1 MAILNKFLPKTHFN
15 LLNMGSTKGVFY
27 LKMVLFAGFFLASVS
42 RLWLTL
48 FGFVNRVFLR
58 YNKNENIFQEKNQI
72 CFNPIEVAYSENF
85 KRGDTEYA
93 GFGRGKSDC
102 SSIGSQENNETDSNH
117 TEPEAEFKVE
127 YSENFGRMEGR
138 HDEFDEIES
147 ETPKFEFK
155 FRFPT
160 YEEISRSNKGNGGDS
175 FSLDNTSPSTST
187 NKYEFLSGK
196 SFSHFLEETE
206 ASSFTVKEF
215 YAISDDTL
223 IGNNATHGRS
233 FLSEGDSLSIQQNS
247 VEEAV
252 HDEISENSEESEW
265 LEATTSSKDAH
276 YEKEQL
282 GESQNNSSGE
292 ENVSGEHDFLSEKDF
307 MASDFDLD
315 SIVSS
320 SVMDQ
325 LVDLSSDGFLS
336 EKDFEGTSDGG
347 NVEDLDLNSG
357 YEPEDFDGEDSDI
370 LEELRK
376 LEESDMK
383 NSDTLNSEKR
393 GEDVSHDTGNSK
405 DEELVGKDEKSV
417 DGKPNSKNSSEWDA
431 EDSNGLET
439 LWEHQDLIEQL
450 KMELKKVKAT
460 GLPTILEESECPK
473 IIEDLKPWKIDE
485 KFQYGDRMSELHKFY
500 KSYRE
505 RMRKFDILNYQKMY
519 AIGFLESKDPLQS
532 FSSHKSSAPAIKS
545 ILSQSFWLSKR
556 KKSELDPMTKF
567 ITELHSDLEVVYVGQ
582 LCLSWEILHWQ
593 YEKALELWESDPYGL
608 LPYNE
613 VAGEFQQFQVLL
625 QRFIENEPF
634 QGPRVEN
641 YVKNRCVNR
650 NFLQVPVIRA
660 DKGKEKKGRDDGAIT
675 IDKLIENLEGSMRTI
690 WKFIHADKDAC
701 TTILTCRKE
710 AHVELQNPSDSVLLM
725 ELRTDVQKKE
735 KKLKDIF
742 RSGNCILKRLQKHQE
757 DGIDHHYFFSQVD
770 MKLVSRVLNMSRIAT
785 DQLVWCH
792 SKLSQVSFVN
802 RKMHVEPSFL
812 LFPC

>member
-1 MAILNKFLPKTHFN
+1 MTN
-15 LLNMGSTKGVFY
+15 SVFY
-27 LKMVLFAGFFLASVS
+27 FLF
-42 RLWLTL
+42 
-48 FGFVNRVFLR
+48 R
-58 YNKNENIFQEKNQI
+58 YNKNENLFQEKNQI
-72 CFNPIEVAYSENF
+72 CSNPMEVAYSENF
-85 KRGDTEYA
+85 KQGDTEYV
-93 GFGRGKSDC
+93 GFGRAKSDC
-102 SSIGSQENNETDSNH
+102 SSISSQENNETDSNH

-160 YEEISRSNKGNGGDS
+160 YEEISRSNKGNGGKS

-206 ASSFTVKEF
+206 ALSFTVKEF
-215 YAISDDTL
+215 YAISDNTL

-233 FLSEGDSLSIQQNS
+233 FLSEGDSHSIQQNS

-252 HDEISENSEESEW
+252 HDEVSENSESVRI
-265 LEATTSSKDAH
+265 EATTSSKDAH
-276 YEKEQL
+276 SEKEQL
-282 GESQNNSSGE
+282 GESENDSSGE
-292 ENVSGEHDFLSEKDF
+292 ENVSGEHDFLSEKDL

-370 LEELRK
+370 LDELRK
-376 LEESDMK
+376 LEESDMN

-405 DEELVGKDEKSV
+405 DEEFVGKDEKSV
-417 DGKPNSKNSSEWDA
+417 HGKPNSKNSSEWDA

-439 LWEHQDLIEQL
+439 LWEHQELIEQL
-450 KMELKKVKAT
+450 KMELKKVRAT

-519 AIGFLESKDPLQS
+519 AIGQLLVTSSCYLIFKFLFMFYL
-532 FSSHKSSAPAIKS
+532 F
-545 ILSQSFWLSKR
+545 ILSKNFHIMFVDEPIYNCVQL
-556 KKSELDPMTKF
+556 
-567 ITELHSDLEVVYVGQ
+567 IT
-582 LCLSWEILHWQ
+582 
-593 YEKALELWESDPYGL
+593 
-608 LPYNE
+608 
-613 VAGEFQQFQVLL
+613 
-625 QRFIENEPF
+625 
-634 QGPRVEN
+634 
-641 YVKNRCVNR
+641 
-650 NFLQVPVIRA
+650 
-660 DKGKEKKGRDDGAIT
+660 
-675 IDKLIENLEGSMRTI
+675 
-690 WKFIHADKDAC
+690 
-701 TTILTCRKE
+701 
-710 AHVELQNPSDSVLLM
+710 
-725 ELRTDVQKKE
+725 
-735 KKLKDIF
+735 F
-742 RSGNCILKRLQKHQE
+742 R
-757 DGIDHHYFFSQVD
+757 
-770 MKLVSRVLNMSRIAT
+770 
-785 DQLVWCH
+785 
-792 SKLSQVSFVN
+792 
-802 RKMHVEPSFL
+802 
-812 LFPC
+812 